1 MKSIRVT
8 LVAMLVAAF
17 TLVSFLA
24 ALLGYRASMD
34 KAEELLDSQLRYV
47 AEILQ
52 AVDVGGAPHQM
63 APNTEGLA
71 FQVWRDGSLVRY
83 SSGLG
88 NTPITRL
95 EAGYGYANFA
105 GFRWRTLARAGDGD
119 TWYLVAERA
128 DLRYI
133 LAERVIM
140 ESILPLLTWIPVAAV
155 VIWVLVGWGLRPLRS
170 LSEQI
175 NRKASD
181 DLSSL
186 SFPDPPAELVPVIR
200 STDALLARLSS
211 TLERE
216 RDFASHAAHELRT
229 PVSGMKVHLHNLS
242 EELPAHHSL
251 AHLHSDVAR
260 MQHLVEQILDLARSQ
275 PDLIGKTFAA
285 VDLHH
290 LAERTTASLWPDFA
304 EAGVSLSLSGQSCVV
319 HGDEGLLE
327 TLLRNL
333 LENACK
339 YGGRGVEVEVL
350 TTDTGQGPV
359 LTVVDNG
366 PGIPPHE
373 RERVFSR
380 FYRAV
385 AGDRETVSGA
395 GLGLAI
401 VMQVAQLHGAKVAL
415 GDRNGTSGLSVE
427 VTFPRTDAQ
436 G

>member
-1 MKSIRVT
+1 MKSIRAS

-34 KAEELLDSQLRYV
+34 KAEDLLDSQLRYV

-52 AVDVGGAPHQM
+52 AVDTTGAAARA
-63 APNTEGLA
+63 APDTEGLA
-71 FQVWRDGSLVRY
+71 FQVWREGSLVRY
-83 SSGLG
+83 SAGLDEA
-88 NTPITRL
+88 PIVRL
-95 EAGYGYANFA
+95 ETGYGYANFA
-105 GFRWRTLARAGDGD
+105 GFRWRTLARSDGAG

-155 VIWVLVGWGLRPLRS
+155 VIWVLVGWGLRPLRA

-181 DLSSL
+181 DLSPL
-186 SFPDPPAELVPVIR
+186 SFPDPPTELAPVIR

-211 TLERE
+211 ALQRE

-242 EELPAHHSL
+242 EELPAHPSL
-251 AHLHSDVAR
+251 AHLRSDVAR

-275 PDLIGKTFAA
+275 PEQIGRSFVT

-290 LAERTTASLWPDFA
+290 LAERVTASLWPDFT
-304 EAGVSLSLSGQSCVV
+304 EAGVSLSLAGQACQV

-339 YGGRGVEVEVL
+339 YGGRGVEVEVF
-350 TTDTGQGPV
+350 TTDSAQGPV
-359 LTVVDNG
+359 LTVVDSG

-385 AGDRETVSGA
+385 DSDRKAVSGA

-401 VMQVAQLHGAKVAL
+401 VMQIAQLHGATVAL
-415 GDRNGTSGLSVE
+415 GEREGGAGLSVE
-427 VTFPRTDAQ
+427 ITFPRAGVQT
-436 G
+436 